1 MSIVE
6 TDTGAAD
13 RSLPDR
19 PSNLSPVALAAIA
32 RFGTAGAAIVGG
44 LIWVALAL
52 FGL

>member
-19 PSNLSPVALAAIA
+19 SGNLSPLALTAIA

-44 LIWVALAL
+44 LLWVALAL